1 MEFIKSKLPFWGV
14 MTSDIGGR
22 KENQDTCGYSET
34 DRGLLL
40 VVCDGMGGG
49 PGGKTASRIA
59 VESIISYVQGSTAPA
74 SVSKE
79 EAATESSETESG
91 TNEDTEKEDAI
102 TKEDAVTQP
111 KVTKPLVVE
120 PIVNQQ
126 VLREAVEA
134 ANKALRDRII
144 KEPKLDGMGTTV
156 TALLINADG
165 VAVAHVGD
173 SRIYQLRNKKIHFRT
188 SDHSAVGEMVRR
200 GILTEEQARLSANSN
215 IITRALGIKD
225 EIDVDTA
232 TLDFKPGDRF
242 VLCTDGIWGSM
253 PEKELIGSFCEKG
266 DLDSVSRHINAK
278 VQRLGVEKGGHHD
291 NFSMIILLALK
302 DKVAGADTNADK
314 DNVARLNKV
323 ITGGQS
329 GSKKV
334 KFSPRIIALAVVLLI
349 IGVSLAVFMNKTLKT
364 TPPIIDDGKEQT
376 EKPEEVD
383 VKDVIGTDNI
393 VDDTENKVTE
403 NIKPNTDPVD
413 NGQAQATTNNL
424 SKEEEKKTDSKG
436 DSGKSQKTVSSEAE
450 SQPAVKSNALDNV
463 IRSEEE
469 PKAEVKEVSSN
480 NEPLSEFEQEQK
492 KCYQQTIEV
501 LNDIRNGIGY
511 LKDSKTNKIAQNSV
525 RNLKRDFDGLK
536 NKYKDKYKDKYTEE
550 EIILLFGESGSI
562 ESGLGDK
569 KLWKRDA
576 GWEKE
581 IDTPIKMITDRID
594 KLLNMLRPKLEKL
607 KERSSN

>member
-74 SVSKE
+74 SVSKKE
-79 EAATESSETESG
+79 EAAAESSETESG
-91 TNEDTEKEDAI
+91 TNEETEKEDTI
-102 TKEDAVTQP
+102 TKEDTVSQP

-291 NFSMIILLALK
+291 NFSMIILLSLK

-349 IGVSLAVFMNKTLKT
+349 VGVLLAVFMNKTLKT

-383 VKDVIGTDNI
+383 VKDVIRTDNI

-403 NIKPNTDPVD
+403 NINPNTDPVD

-424 SKEEEKKTDSKG
+424 SKEEEKKSDSKG
-436 DSGKSQKTVSSEAE
+436 DSGKSQKTVSPEAE
-450 SQPAVKSNALDNV
+450 SQPVKPNALDNV

-469 PKAEVKEVSSN
+469 SKAEVKEVSSN
-480 NEPLSEFEQEQK
+480 KEPLSEFEQEQK

-501 LNDIRNGIGY
+501 LNGIRNGIKSIKKPNTNKKRARESVRY
-511 LKDSKTNKIAQNSV
+511 LKSTLN
-525 RNLKRDFDGLK
+525 GLK
-536 NKYKDKYKDKYTEE
+536 QYKSIYTEE
-550 EIILLFGESGSI
+550 EYDLIFKNDDMKDLGILGAI
-562 ESGLGDK
+562 ADN
-569 KLWKRDA
+569 KLTDREP
-576 GWEKE
+576 GWEIEFEAAQKE
-581 IDTPIKMITDRID
+581 INKRID
-594 KLLNMLRPKLEKL
+594 RVLALIRPKLEKL